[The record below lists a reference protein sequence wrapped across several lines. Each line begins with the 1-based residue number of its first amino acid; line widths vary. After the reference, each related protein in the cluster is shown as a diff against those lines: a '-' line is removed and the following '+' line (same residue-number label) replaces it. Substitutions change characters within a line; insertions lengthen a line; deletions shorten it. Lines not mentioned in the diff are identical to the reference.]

1 VRPAGTSGSG
11 ARLAALL
18 AWVAALVLYLGLG
31 HGLDELASEHAPS
44 GVLATIC
51 LVVFTVAGALALA
64 PPAAPGRLR
73 PLRVGR
79 APQTTA
85 LADERAEARA
95 SPARLQVFQ
104 L

>member
-1 VRPAGTSGSG
+1 VRPTGGSGSG
-11 ARLAALL
+11 ARLGALL

-64 PPAAPGRLR
+64 PPAAPAR
-73 PLRVGR
+73 PRPIRVGR
-79 APQTTA
+79 APQTPA
-85 LADERAEARA
+85 LADDRAEARA
-95 SPARLQVFQ
+95 SRAWLQIFRL
-104 L
+104 